1 MSRSAPVITSTL
13 PVAPGT
19 SVVTP
24 MYTSVGFNAGDYVY
38 QYGANL
44 VGWPKGATVGVGSTD
59 VAIGPTTYTSF
70 IQTSDSRAAS
80 YGPFT
85 DQIAYAGTTV
95 TAGQVIGSP
104 VTLQSARASALGT
117 MCATLTNG
125 NVAYIFF
132 TSLNTLVGAIYNS
145 SGVQQGSNVTISTT
159 VTLNDSRQI
168 GMCADNSGGYIVVYL
183 DNSSGNI
190 TTARINSSNSI
201 TFNAS
206 QISSTGVYFKVC
218 CSISYYSIV
227 YVTGT
232 GSSQANCAN
241 IALGSNSL
249 VGTYTGSFSGIYN
262 ITCAATD
269 SNSVYMFVG
278 DNGGSTCF
286 WRYVGQVSSNLI
298 ASGSFTGTWSSGNS
312 NMSATSG
319 SATTNPSY
327 PGTASVYL
335 AFVNSSNSLY
345 IYRLAGTGGASPSTN
360 TTIVNASS
368 PFSLNEF
375 SISGSTN
382 GSVIFV
388 GREAGTGF
396 IKFNNYSASGANLGG
411 GTLISSNTQNATVC
425 VAAQLNSKFVFT
437 YGAVTTSYSTFGQ
450 AWSAAYTNGVTTLT
464 GTTSY
469 TPSNGYY
476 LLGVSLTTA
485 AAGSTGMVA
494 TNGSANLF
502 NTYPVLPSNILFDS
516 TGTAFTARSAINA
529 QRGNVIGTNVTLRG
543 LE

>member
-44 VGWPKGATVGVGSTD
+44 VGWPKGATTGVGITD
-59 VAIGPTTYTSF
+59 IAIGPTTYTSP

-85 DQIAYAGTTV
+85 DQIAYAGTNV

-125 NVAYIFF
+125 NIAYIFF

-159 VTLNDSRQI
+159 VGLNDSRQI

-183 DNSSGNI
+183 DNNTGYI
-190 TTARINSSNSI
+190 TTARINSSNTI
-201 TFNAS
+201 TYNAS

-218 CSISYYSIV
+218 CSTSYYSIV
-227 YVTGT
+227 YVTGV
-232 GSSQANCAN
+232 GSSNAYCTN
-241 IALGSNSL
+241 IILSNNSA
-249 VGTYTGSFSGIYN
+249 VSTYTSSVSNIYN
-262 ITCAATD
+262 VTCAATD
-269 SNSVYMFVG
+269 GNSVYMFIG
-278 DNGGSTCF
+278 DNGGSTCY
-286 WRYVGQVSSNLI
+286 WRYIQQSSSGLI
-298 ASGSFTGTWSSGNS
+298 GSGTLSGTWSSS
-312 NMSATSG
+312 YPYMSATSG
-319 SATTNPSY
+319 SATTNPNY
-327 PGTASVYL
+327 PGSSVWLAYTNNSNQLYL
-335 AFVNSSNSLY
+335 
-345 IYRLAGTGGASPSTN
+345 YRFAGTAG
-360 TTIVNASS
+360 SS
-368 PFSLNEF
+368 PTSVTQAVGGSSPYSFNEF
-375 SISGSTN
+375 SISGFTN

-388 GREAGTGF
+388 ARDSSTGF
-396 IKFNNYSASGANLGG
+396 IKYNAYSVTGASLGSS
-411 GTLISSNTQNATVC
+411 TLISSNTQNATVC
-425 VAAQLNSKFVFT
+425 VAAQLGSKFVFT

-476 LLGVSLTTA
+476 VLGVALTTA

-494 TNGSANLF
+494 TNGSANLSA
-502 NTYPVLPSNILFDS
+502 TYPVLPSNILFDS

>member
-44 VGWPKGATVGVGSTD
+44 VGWPKGATTGVGITD
-59 VAIGPTTYTSF
+59 VAIGPTTYTSP
-70 IQTSDSRAAS
+70 IQTSESRAAS

-159 VTLNDSRQI
+159 VGLSDSRQI

-201 TFNAS
+201 TYNAS

-218 CSISYYSIV
+218 CSTNYYSIV
-227 YVTGT
+227 YVTGVS
-232 GSSQANCAN
+232 SSQANCAN
-241 IALGSNSL
+241 IALGSNSI

-262 ITCAATD
+262 VTCAATD
-269 SNSVYMFVG
+269 ANSVYMFVG
-278 DNGGSTCF
+278 DSGNTTCY
-286 WRYVGQVSSNLI
+286 WRYIGQVSSNLI
-298 ASGSFTGTWSSGNS
+298 GSGTLSGTWQSSYPY
-312 NMSATSG
+312 MSATSG
-319 SATTNPSY
+319 SATTNPNY
-327 PGTASVYL
+327 PGSSVWL
-335 AFVNSSNSLY
+335 AYTNSGNSLY
-345 IYRLAGTGGASPSTN
+345 LYRFSGTGGSSPTSITLA
-360 TTIVNASS
+360 VNGS

-396 IKFNNYSASGANLGG
+396 IRFNAYSVVGANLGSS
-411 GTLISSNTQNATVC
+411 TLISANTQNATVC
-425 VAAQLNSKFVFT
+425 VAAQLGSKCVFT
-437 YGAVTTSYSTFGQ
+437 YGASSTSYSTLGQ
-450 AWSAAYTNGVTTLT
+450 AWSASYTNGVTILT

>member
-44 VGWPKGATVGVGSTD
+44 VGWPKGATVGVGITD
-59 VAIGPTTYTSF
+59 VAIGPTTYTSP

-95 TAGQVIGSP
+95 TAGQIIGSP

-159 VTLNDSRQI
+159 VTLNDSRAI
-168 GMCADNSGGYIVVYL
+168 GICADNSGGYIVVYL
-183 DNSSGNI
+183 DNSTNYI

-201 TFNAS
+201 TYNAS
-206 QISSTGVYFKVC
+206 QIANTGVYFKVC
-218 CSISYYSIV
+218 CSTSYYSIV
-227 YVTGT
+227 YVTGVS
-232 GSSQANCAN
+232 SSQANCAN

-269 SNSVYMFVG
+269 GNSVYMFVG
-278 DNGGSTCF
+278 DNGNTTCY
-286 WRYVGQVSSNLI
+286 WRYIGQVSSNLI
-298 ASGSFTGTWSSGNS
+298 ASNSLSGTWQS
-312 NMSATSG
+312 NYPYMSATSG
-319 SATTNPSY
+319 SATTNSNY
-327 PGTASVYL
+327 PGSSVWLAYTNNSNLLYL
-335 AFVNSSNSLY
+335 
-345 IYRLAGTGGASPSTN
+345 YRFAGTAG
-360 TTIVNASS
+360 SS
-368 PFSLNEF
+368 PTSVTQVIGGTSPYTLNEF

-388 GREAGTGF
+388 GRDVSTGF
-396 IKFNNYSASGANLGG
+396 IRFNAYSATGASLGSS
-411 GTLISSNTQNATVC
+411 TLINSNTQNATVC
-425 VAAQLNSKFVFT
+425 VAAQLGSKCVFT
-437 YGAVTTSYSTFGQ
+437 YGAATTSFSTLGQ
-450 AWSAAYTNGVTTLT
+450 AWSASYTNGVTLLT